1 MPRACLSSRAAFSD
15 LMPHDVEALE
25 AEVAELTGP
34 GADRER
40 SPGQQ
45 MLRDHQWFGTQ
56 NASAKQG
63 CACVVS

>member
-1 MPRACLSSRAAFSD
+1 MIFSD
-15 LMPHDVEALE
+15 RSSFSEVLPDDVEALN
-25 AEVAELTGP
+25 AELDQLDGP

-56 NASAKQG
+56 NVATKQG